1 MALTALW
8 ISLVAAVVI
17 GAISIVATSP
27 VPDVTGV
34 DQDVAAV
41 RLTRTGF
48 TSKVVAVRFS
58 EEPPGTVIAQTPRG
72 RSRAADGANIEL
84 TVSAG
89 TQRNT
94 MPELAGETS
103 LYAELVLREMGLSTM
118 VVEVVS
124 DQPQGKVLSTK
135 PIAGTHVAAGDAV
148 TISVSAFSQALAPRA
163 YALAGKVVAIEPRYD
178 GAVEVDATYEI
189 ALRLA
194 SLIEASGGRATVT
207 RKPGETTVSDAAFAT
222 RLKSSDAAVFV
233 ALGYR
238 DEGSGGVWVLDRPL
252 ASGANQA
259 ATDSLG
265 HQLAEALRSGGV
277 SGSYSTAGIGALG
290 AGAGSTPGVL
300 AILGSVSST
309 LDAGHFADASWRD
322 LVARAAYRSVGEFL
336 TK

>member
-1 MALTALW
+1 MGLTALW

-27 VPDVTGV
+27 VPDVVGV

-48 TSKVVAVRFS
+48 PSKVVAVRFS
-58 EEPPGTVIAQTPRG
+58 EEPPGTVIEQSPRG
-72 RSRAADGANIEL
+72 RSRAADGAKIEL
-84 TVSAG
+84 VVSAG

-94 MPELAGETS
+94 MPDLVGDTS
-103 LYAELVLREMGLSTM
+103 LYAGLVLREMGLSTM

-124 DQPQGKVLSTK
+124 DKPQGKVISTK
-135 PIAGTHVAAGDAV
+135 PIAGAHVEAGDAV
-148 TISVSAFSQALAPRA
+148 TVSVSAFSETLAPRA

-178 GAVEVDATYEI
+178 GGVDTDATYEI

-194 SLIEASGGRATVT
+194 SLIEASGGTAIVT
-207 RKPGETTVSDAAFAT
+207 RKPGETTVSDATFQS
-222 RLKSSDAAVFV
+222 RLRGAAPDAFV

-238 DEGSGGVWVLDRPL
+238 ATGSGGVWVIDAP
-252 ASGANQA
+252 A
-259 ATDSLG
+259 ATDGKAAPTSLG
-265 HQLAEALRSGGV
+265 HQLADALRSGGI
-277 SGSYSTAGIGALG
+277 SGSYSTESAGSLGGG
-290 AGAGSTPGVL
+290 AGKTPGMVAL
-300 AILGSVSST
+300 LGNTQSS
-309 LDAGHFADASWRD
+309 LDVDHFGDAAWRD